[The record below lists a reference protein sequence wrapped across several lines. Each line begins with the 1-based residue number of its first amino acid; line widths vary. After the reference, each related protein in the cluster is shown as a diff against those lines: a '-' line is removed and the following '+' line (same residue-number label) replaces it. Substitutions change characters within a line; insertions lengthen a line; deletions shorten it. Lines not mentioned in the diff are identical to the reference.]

1 MRLESAYV
9 ENYRSIKDT
18 GSFDVAHDK
27 TILVGPNEAG
37 KTAILRALE
46 HLNPGPLVKPF
57 DPLRDYPRSQFDGF
71 RSSGTNPDTIMVAVG
86 TFTLDAED
94 QAAVAAIS
102 PAFKDCRYQRQVT
115 LGNNVRHLLV
125 DAPAHPTVGAEK
137 DSLRR
142 LAAHADP
149 RQPAPDEGAAT
160 PIKPSDE
167 LNEILTGL
175 PDKRYISTEKA
186 EELLGWL
193 DRTTPYVD
201 ENNAD
206 EIARL
211 ASLRAALGLVGGS
224 DEVLAE
230 LNRRKPVLVYFNT
243 YTRVTPVLHLKH
255 LADAQD
261 AGAIDPNDPYN
272 FGNYCLLKLLHFT
285 ARELS
290 DLGSAAEPPAND
302 TEAFE
307 EYRKK
312 LDERSVVL
320 SAASLRLTE
329 EIKKVWQPDDREG
342 GSDYTIRITADQQ
355 YLKVGVEDSLG
366 VEV

>member
-1 MRLESAYV
+1 MRLEHAYV
-9 ENYRSIKDT
+9 ENYRSIKET
-18 GSFDVAHDK
+18 GWFNVARAK

-37 KTAILRALE
+37 KTAILKALE
-46 HLNPGPLVKPF
+46 HINPGPLVKPF
-57 DPLRDYPRSQFDGF
+57 DPLRDYPRSQYDEF
-71 RSSGTNPDTIMVAVG
+71 RSRGTDPNTITVAVG
-86 TFTLDAED
+86 TFILDNED
-94 QAAVAAIS
+94 QAAVEAIA
-102 PAFKDCRYQRQVT
+102 PAFKDCKYQRWVT
-115 LGNNVRHLLV
+115 LGNRLKQRLL
-125 DAPAHPTVGAEK
+125 DGPELPTVGSEK

-142 LAAHADP
+142 LTVHADG
-149 RQPAPDEGAAT
+149 RLPAPAEGAAA
-160 PIKPSDE
+160 PPKPSDE
-167 LNEILTGL
+167 LTEILVGL
-175 PDKRYISTEKA
+175 PDKSYISTEKA
-186 EELLGWL
+186 KELLGWL
-193 DRTTPYVD
+193 DRTAPYVD

-211 ASLRAALGLVGGS
+211 VSLRATLGLVGGC

-230 LNRRKPVLVYFNT
+230 LDRRKPVLVYFNT

-302 TEAFE
+302 ENAFE

-329 EIKKVWQPDDREG
+329 EIKKVWQPDD
-342 GSDYTIRITADQQ
+342 S
-355 YLKVGVEDSLG
+355 
-366 VEV
+366 